1 MKEVNKDL
9 VKKFAKGKKQ
19 TIKYGGRA
27 VVYIRVSTK
36 DQEAGF
42 SPEVQKD
49 ICYRW
54 ADNHEYQV
62 VKCYEGEYESAKSHN
77 RKRFQ
82 EMLGFIMDKRNRID
96 AVVVYNIS
104 RFTRAGMRSF
114 SLVDELMDR
123 GITVFSATSS
133 YDARTSDGRM
143 QQCLDMMIAE
153 RDNSFKSQA
162 VKDAGAKALRTG
174 RWIQKPPRGYKMS
187 TTREEQ
193 VFTVTEEGR
202 LIQDAFRMKADENL
216 TNEEIRAKMKA
227 RGLDISKQ
235 NWSNIFGNIFYAGYF
250 SHNFLEGDVIKG
262 PHEPMVSLEDFMKI
276 NGMLSETHT
285 RGYEV
290 KRDKEYAPLLG
301 SLRCPVCG
309 GNLTASVSTKMKKK
323 YGKEVGY
330 YVCSRKGCK
339 CNASTKIVNQRF
351 EEWLD
356 GVSLPESCEAIL
368 RAQLER
374 AFPILNKSSM
384 EEVKALRTNLTKV
397 KGDIDIMEYKLSTAT
412 TSKNQEIY
420 ERQLAKAEA
429 ERDEI
434 LRQLEERDKSI
445 LNLSDYVNSGLEIKD
460 NMLKL
465 WQLGNLS
472 QKKRV
477 QTMIFPD
484 GLVYDKKND
493 DIEPLSKNEFLF
505 IFDLKSV
512 GYEEKEKG
520 QTLNFEDLSSV
531 APPSIE
537 MLNLWN
543 DFRKVVKFIDENPW
557 IKSLLEKI
565 QQES

>member
-9 VKKFAKGKKQ
+9 VKKFGKGKKQ
-19 TIKYGGRA
+19 AIKYGGRA

-104 RFTRAGMRSF
+104 RFTRAGMKSF

-216 TNEEIRAKMKA
+216 TNEEVRERMKA

-235 NWSNIFGNIFYAGYF
+235 NWSNIFANIFYAGYF
-250 SHNFLEGDVIKG
+250 SHNFLEGDIIKG
-262 PHEPMVSLEDFMKI
+262 PHEPLVSLDDFMKI
-276 NGMLSETHT
+276 NGMLSKSHNK
-285 RGYEV
+285 GYDV

-323 YGKEVGY
+323 YGREVGY

-339 CNASTKIVNQRF
+339 CNASTIKVNQRF
-351 EEWLD
+351 EDWLE
-356 GVSLPESCEAIL
+356 GISLPESCEVIL

-384 EEVKALRTNLTKV
+384 DEVKAIKANLTKV
-397 KGDIDIMEYKLSTAT
+397 ENDIDRMEYNLSNAT
-412 TSKNQEIY
+412 TPKMQEVC

-429 ERDEI
+429 VRDEI
-434 LRQLEERDKSI
+434 QHQLEERDNSI
-445 LNLSDYVNSGLEIKD
+445 LNLSDYVNFGLEIKD
-460 NMLKL
+460 NVLKL
-465 WQLGNLS
+465 WQLGNLP

-493 DIEPLSKNEFLF
+493 DIEPLSKNEFMF
-505 IFDLKSV
+505 VFDLKSV

-520 QTLNFEDLSSV
+520 QTLNFEDLSNV
-531 APPSIE
+531 APE
-537 MLNLWN
+537 LG
-543 DFRKVVKFIDENPW
+543 
-557 IKSLLEKI
+557 LEPRTL
-565 QQES
+565 